1 MANPSLPTEIPG
13 PRLIDG
19 ADINALVAWNRGPQ
33 SVVTPAD
40 NGTTQTLTPG
50 MVGVNG
56 SDEIYHQSSTG
67 SAPTLTLPTAAAL
80 LATMPDAVPG
90 FAYYIRFINLNSG
103 TATIA
108 TATGWTLTGTLTL
121 ATNTTRDFVVT
132 VGATGQTLT
141 AVCVGV
147 GTIS

>member
-1 MANPSLPTEIPG
+1 MAQLLPTFQQG

-19 ADINALVAWNRGPQ
+19 NDLNAIVAWNRGPQ
-33 SVVTPAD
+33 SAVTPAD
-40 NGTTQTLTPG
+40 NGTTQTLTAA
-50 MVGVNG
+50 MVSQNG
-56 SDEIYHQSSTG
+56 TDEVYHVTTGGST
-67 SAPTLTLPTAAAL
+67 PTLTLP
-80 LATMPDAVPG
+80 LASAVCANLPDGVPG
-90 FAYYIRFINLNSG
+90 FAYYLRVINTNSG

-108 TATGWTLTGTLTL
+108 TNTGWTLTGTLTL

-132 VGATGQTLT
+132 VGAGNTLT